1 MLGLFE
7 LIILVLFFGVPIAIG
22 FVVFVVWRT
31 SRRASSP
38 TARLAKLDQLRVSGK
53 ITADEYERQRASIIS
68 GV

>member
-1 MLGLFE
+1 MLGFRE
-7 LIILVLFFGVPIAIG
+7 LIILVLFFGVPLAIG
-22 FVVFVVWRT
+22 FVIWRT

-53 ITADEYERQRASIIS
+53 ITAAEYERQRASIIS